1 MYHGDKDEVE
11 KFLPSIL
18 DIAEDDQAVCEFLQN
33 AVDLLQVSLRIS
45 KVFREYFVTFARR
58 GLPNAYVCLHELR
71 FHF

>member
-58 GLPNAYVCLHELR
+58 GLPNAYRERALCR
-71 FHF
+71 